1 MSKAILAVDSKDI
14 FTIGDRTFT
23 SRLIIGTGK
32 YRSHVEMQEA
42 HQASG
47 AEMVTVAV
55 RRVPLDRSSES
66 FLDYLDPKL
75 QILPNTAGCYS
86 ADDAIRTARLA
97 REALQTDLLKL
108 EVIGDQ
114 TTLFPDNEQTLEA
127 ARTLVKEG
135 FIVLPYFNDDLIMAK
150 KLLDAGCVAI
160 MPLAAPI
167 GSGLGIQNPANL
179 RIMREQLPDATI
191 IVDAGV
197 GTASDAA
204 IAMELGADA
213 VLMNTAIAEAENAP
227 RMAEAM
233 KLAIQ
238 AGRLAYLSGR
248 MPKRLYASA
257 SSPLAGVIK

>member
-1 MSKAILAVDSKDI
+1 MSTPAVAPIDK
-14 FTIGDRTFT
+14 FEIGGRAFT

-32 YRSHVEMQEA
+32 YRTFDEMKAA
-42 HQASG
+42 HRASG

-66 FLDYLDPKL
+66 FLDYLDPSL
-75 QILPNTAGCYS
+75 QILPNTAGCFS
-86 ADDAIRTARLA
+86 AEEAIRTARLA
-97 REALQTDLLKL
+97 REALGTDLLKL

-127 ARTLVKEG
+127 ARILVKEG
-135 FIVLPYFNDDLIMAK
+135 FIVLPYFSDDLIMAK
-150 KLLDAGCVAI
+150 KLLDAGCAAV

-179 RIMREQLPDATI
+179 AIMREQLPDATI

-213 VLMNTAIAEAENAP
+213 VLMNTAIAEAKDSGK
-227 RMAEAM
+227 MAQAM
-233 KLAIQ
+233 KLAIE
-238 AGRLAYLSGR
+238 AGRLAYLAGR

-257 SSPLAGVIK
+257 SSPITGVVR

>member
-1 MSKAILAVDSKDI
+1 MS
-14 FTIGDRTFT
+14 TIATTQTETFEISGRLFT

-32 YRSHVEMQEA
+32 YRSFAEMKAA
-42 HQASG
+42 HRASG

-66 FLDYLDPKL
+66 FLDHLDPAL
-75 QILPNTAGCYS
+75 AILPNTAGCYT
-86 ADDAIRTARLA
+86 AAEAIRTARLA
-97 REALQTDLLKL
+97 REALNTDLIKL

-127 ARTLVKEG
+127 ARVLAREG
-135 FIVLPYFNDDLIMAK
+135 FTVLPYFSDDLIMAK
-150 KLLDAGCVAI
+150 KLLDAGCAAV

-167 GSGLGIQNPANL
+167 GSGLGVQNPANL
-179 RIMREQLPDATI
+179 AIMREQLPHATI

-213 VLMNTAIAEAENAP
+213 ILMNTAIAEAGNAEQ
-227 RMAEAM
+227 MANAM
-233 KLAIQ
+233 RLAIQ
-238 AGRLAYLSGR
+238 AGRLAYLAGR

-257 SSPLAGVIK
+257 SSPLVGVVR